1 MSLSL
6 NPYLNFN
13 GNTAEAMKFYKSI
26 IGGDLSIQTFGE
38 AQMAEN
44 PEEKDL
50 VLHASLK
57 SDSMTLMASDAV
69 PRMKVKF
76 GDNFHLSLQ
85 GQDSKRLSEIFNGL
99 SQGGQVNMPLEKQ
112 FWGDTF
118 GMITDKFG
126 VHWMVNIT
134 SQAQI

>member
-50 VLHASLK
+50 VLHASSK

-69 PRMKVKF
+69 PRMKIKF